1 METKKK
7 RVIGGVAAL
16 LVLFAAGLY
25 FFQADAAIGN
35 LNIYKGSADIVRS
48 DSSIPGR
55 TGDEVQL
62 TDSLKVKEES
72 RASLILKDN
81 SIVRFEAG
89 TDVVVS
95 DIAYKDGKL
104 ADAAF
109 ELRFG
114 KIWAHVE
121 PLAPDGEFKVE
132 TPTVLAAVRG
142 TNFEISY
149 DGSMTVV
156 YVGAHAV
163 WVSLRSDP
171 GNYKE
176 VQAGQQFMIRDAYA
190 REDFERGPEI
200 MVREDE
206 WAEFNAAEDAP
217 VEPDIDL
224 RGSVLSATTT
234 QTSSTAPAPKPTG
247 TSLPPKPTST
257 APVQAVLQLSADNYE
272 PVQNTTVNLSLT
284 LNGAAA
290 DVTKATWS
298 VYPMLNFLTQG
309 KFYTATPGIYT
320 IQATLNGVKSN
331 VITITVKEPALSRI
345 AVSCTKTYG
354 TTQEYFP
361 VAKCTATGYYS
372 NNTNANISA
381 TVGWSV
387 TGTAG
392 GTIDGSGTY
401 TPKSQGTA
409 TVTAARNG
417 VTGTATLSI
426 P

>member
-1 METKKK
+1 MDTKKK
-7 RVIGGVAAL
+7 RVIGGIVAL
-16 LVLFAAGLY
+16 LVLFAAGFY
-25 FFQADAAIGN
+25 FFQVGAAIGN

-62 TDSLKVKEES
+62 TDSLNIKEES

-114 KIWAHVE
+114 KIWSHVE

-176 VQAGQQFMIRDAYA
+176 VQAGQQFMIRDAHA

-206 WAEFNAAEDAP
+206 WAQFNAAEDAP
-217 VEPDIDL
+217 IEPDIDL
-224 RGSVLSATTT
+224 RVSASSSLPSSTTT
-234 QTSSTAPAPKPTG
+234 PPKSTG
-247 TSLPPKPTST
+247 TTPLPPKPTST
-257 APVQAVLQLSADNYE
+257 APVQATLKLTADNYE

-298 VYPMLNFLTQG
+298 VYPLLNFLTQG

-320 IQATLNGVKSN
+320 IQATLNGAKSN

-361 VAKCTATGYYS
+361 VANCIATGYYS
-372 NNTNANISA
+372 NNTNVNISGTA
-381 TVGWSV
+381 GWSV

-401 TPKSQGTA
+401 HRH
-409 TVTAARNG
+409 RNPLYSL
-417 VTGTATLSI
+417 T
-426 P
+426 